1 MKNTIT
7 AASATLDWY
16 PRPSAMTKMEPS
28 RIRRLLTRMR
38 RRRAA
43 AAADTPWLSGAV
55 MVSLDALLIAL
66 IAYDHLLAKIFPDFM
81 IQLNETW
88 IEADFLHLTRARQI
102 DGIEALDRA
111 WPGSEHAHPVGQ
123 GDGFLQVVSDED
135 HGGREGGPHLQQF
148 VFHQGP
154 RLHVE
159 GAEWLVHQQDLRL
172 VDKGLSQCHTLAHAA
187 RELVRVAVLE
197 PGKSNTRD
205 PIARMLERLG
215 FWLTAEPRAGGNVA
229 EYILPGE
236 DRIRLEDIANARVNA
251 LHGLSHHLHRTCAG
265 PLQAGDETQGGGFAA
280 AGRADHR
287 AELARRDAEGDVPY
301 RRVGLASGRQKALG
315 DVP

>member
-148 VFHQGP
+148 VFHQGS

-172 VDKGLSQCHTLAHAA
+172 VDKGLSQGHALAHAA
-187 RELVRVAVLE
+187 RELMWIVVLE
-197 PGKSNTRD
+197 PGQSDTRD
-205 PIARMLERLG
+205 PIAGAPQRLG

-236 DRIRLEDIANARVNA
+236 DRISLEDITNARVNT
-251 LHGLSHHLHRTCAG
+251 LHRFAHHLHLTFAR
-265 PLQAGDETQGGGFAA
+265 PLQAGDQPQGGGFAA
-280 AGRADHR
+280 AGRADHGD
-287 AELARRDAEGDVPY
+287 ELTGGDRHVDVAD
-301 RRVGLASGRQKALG
+301 RGIRLAGGRQKPLG
-315 DVP
+315 GV